1 MKTTFRGLA
10 VSTLAFAL
18 SASVASLSFA
28 PFSAVSSAAQA
39 APKTPKV
46 EAKGEESVPKGP
58 TAREIE
64 LGKKAADELEK
75 NPKIKLLDGSKDP
88 VAKALLT
95 KLNEMATD
103 LGKASSRPD
112 IKYNIKVIDDDDLN
126 AFTLPNGQIYMYRGL
141 IDFAGSDDEIAAV
154 LSHEIGHNARMH
166 ALRGQ
171 AKSKTMSWIGL
182 AAMAAMLTGKSGA
195 NIAQFSQYLLMG
207 IMNGYSETYEKEA
220 DVAGI
225 EQMAKTKWNPSSI
238 VSFMQRLNQEEKRR
252 PEWEAGIFRT
262 HPPTH
267 ERAAAAM
274 SEIQERGL
282 PFTPRDVAG
291 ARQATVVDGKDRISI
306 KFGGDTLFELA
317 ASGDTLE
324 ATRKRAQNVATK
336 VNQQMRANLRM
347 HEISSEG
354 DASSARLLARGEEL
368 VRITPADAKLT
379 GLSPAACAQKWR
391 DNFRRLFWR
400 ETINGKL

>member
-1 MKTTFRGLA
+1 MKTTFRGLPI
-10 VSTLAFAL
+10 STLALAL
-18 SASVASLSFA
+18 SASVAHLCFTPLS
-28 PFSAVSSAAQA
+28 AQA
-39 APKTPKV
+39 ASKTAKP
-46 EAKGEESVPKGP
+46 EAKSETDVPKGP
-58 TAREIE
+58 TPREIE
-64 LGKKAADELEK
+64 LGQKAADELEK

-88 VAKALLT
+88 VAKALIT
-95 KLNEMATD
+95 KLNEMAVE
-103 LGKASSRPD
+103 LGKASLRPD

-171 AKSKTMSWIGL
+171 AKAKKMSWVGL

-195 NIAQFSQYLLMG
+195 NVAMFSQYLLMG
-207 IMNGYSETYEKEA
+207 IMNGYSESYEKEA

-225 EQMAKTKWNPSSI
+225 EQMTKTKWNPSSI

-262 HPPTH
+262 HPPTN

-274 SEIQERGL
+274 GEILERGL

-291 ARQATVVDGKDRISI
+291 AHQATVVDGKDRIFV

-317 ASGDTLE
+317 ASGDTLA
-324 ATRKRAQNVATK
+324 ATRKRAQDVATK
-336 VNQQMRANLRM
+336 VNSLMRANLRM
-347 HEISSEG
+347 HEITSEG
-354 DASSARLLARGEEL
+354 DDSNARLLARGVEI
-368 VRITPADAKLT
+368 VRITPADAKLFA
-379 GLSPAACAQKWR
+379 LSPSASAKKWR